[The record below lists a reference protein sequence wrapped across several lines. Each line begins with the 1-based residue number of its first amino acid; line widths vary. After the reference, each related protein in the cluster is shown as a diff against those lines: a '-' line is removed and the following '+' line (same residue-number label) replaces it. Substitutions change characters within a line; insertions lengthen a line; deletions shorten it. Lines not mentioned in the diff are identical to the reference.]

1 MTLSEYQIEKRKQE
15 TRYLE
20 NRIAIKNFLEQQNWQ
35 DVLRYMIEN
44 LDSIDDINNSQ
55 SIEMFKLV
63 TSLED
68 ALLSYSRIFDN
79 VHN

>member
-1 MTLSEYQIEKRKQE
+1 MSLSDMQIKKAKQE

-20 NRIAIKNFLEQQNWQ
+20 NRNAIKVFLEQQNWQ
-35 DVLRYMIEN
+35 DVLRYMVEN

-68 ALLSYSRIFDN
+68 ALLSHSRIFDN
-79 VHN
+79 VHS